1 MKNTQKPRSK
11 GIYLLPNLF
20 TTSALFAGFYA
31 ITGAVNGHFEIA
43 VIVIFVAMVLD
54 GLDGRVARMTNTQ
67 SEFGAQYDSL
77 ADLVSFGVAPA
88 AVAYAWG
95 LSSLGKLGWMVAFV
109 YATCGALRLARFNVQ
124 HSTADKRYFQGLASP
139 AAAALVAGYIWV
151 MVDNQITSAAG
162 VYGLLV
168 VTTLSGLLMVS
179 NIRYHSFKELNFT
192 GKVPFV
198 VAIIVMLV
206 LALVYAAPPLVL
218 FVGFLIYAF
227 SGVLLTISLLR
238 RAKRDKKAGINPE

>member
-1 MKNTQKPRSK
+1 MKETKKQPSK
-11 GIYLLPNLF
+11 GLYLLPNLF

-31 ITGAVNGHFEIA
+31 ITGAINEHFEIS
-43 VIVIFVAMVLD
+43 VIAIFIAMVLD

-88 AVAYAWG
+88 ALAYSWG
-95 LSSLGKLGWMVAFV
+95 LSSFGKFGWIVAFV

-139 AAAALVAGYIWV
+139 AAAALVAGYIWLMEDYQLSGTV
-151 MVDNQITSAAG
+151 ETI
-162 VYGLLV
+162 GLSLV
-168 VTTLSGLLMVS
+168 TLCAGLLMVS

-198 VAIIVMLV
+198 VAVIVMLV
-206 LALVYAAPPLVL
+206 LALIYAAPPLVL
-218 FVGFLIYAF
+218 FIVCLAYAL
-227 SGVLLTISLLR
+227 SGIALTMSLLR
-238 RAKRDKKAGINPE
+238 RRRREKKVETPE

>member
-1 MKNTQKPRSK
+1 MKKTQKPRSK

-31 ITGAVNGHFEIA
+31 ITGSINGHFEIA
-43 VIVIFVAMVLD
+43 VIVIFIAMILD

-95 LSSLGKLGWMVAFV
+95 LSSLGKLGWMAAFI

-124 HSTADKRYFQGLASP
+124 HNTTDKRYFQGLASP

-151 MVDNQITSAAG
+151 MVDNQISGAAA
-162 VYGLLV
+162 VYGLLT

-198 VAIIVMLV
+198 VAVIVMLA
-206 LALVYAAPPLVL
+206 LALIYVAPPLIL
-218 FVGFLIYAF
+218 FVIFLAYAA
-227 SGVLLTISLLR
+227 SGIVLTFSLLR
-238 RAKRDKKAGINPE
+238 RAKREKSPPADPE

>member
-1 MKNTQKPRSK
+1 MKATQKPRSK

-43 VIVIFVAMVLD
+43 VISIFIAMILD

-95 LSSLGKLGWMVAFV
+95 LASLGKLGWMVAFI

-139 AAAALVAGYIWV
+139 AAAALVAGYIW
-151 MVDNQITSAAG
+151 MLEAHQISGTAA
-162 VYGLLV
+162 VYGLLA
-168 VTTLSGLLMVS
+168 VTSLSGLLMVS

-198 VAIIVMLV
+198 VAVIVMLV
-206 LALVYAAPPLVL
+206 LALIYVAPPLVL
-218 FVGFLIYAF
+218 FVICLLYAL
-227 SGVLLTISLLR
+227 SGIVLTISLLR
-238 RAKRDKKAGINPE
+238 RTRKEKKTDTAI

>member
-1 MKNTQKPRSK
+1 MKETKKQPSK
-11 GIYLLPNLF
+11 GLYLLPNLF

-31 ITGAVNGHFEIA
+31 ITGAINEHFEIS
-43 VIVIFVAMVLD
+43 VIAIFIAMVLD

-88 AVAYAWG
+88 ALAYSWG
-95 LSSLGKLGWMVAFV
+95 LSSFGKFGWIVAFV

-139 AAAALVAGYIWV
+139 AAAALVAGYIWLMEDYQLSGTV
-151 MVDNQITSAAG
+151 EII
-162 VYGLLV
+162 GLSS
-168 VTTLSGLLMVS
+168 VTLCAGLLMVS

-198 VAIIVMLV
+198 VAVIVMLV
-206 LALVYAAPPLVL
+206 LALIYAAPPLVL
-218 FVGFLIYAF
+218 FIVCLAYAL
-227 SGVLLTISLLR
+227 SGIALTMSLLR
-238 RAKRDKKAGINPE
+238 RRRREKKVETPE

>member
-1 MKNTQKPRSK
+1 MKQPNKPRSK

-20 TTSALFAGFYA
+20 TTSALFAGFYS
-31 ITGAVNGHFEIA
+31 ITGAINGHFEIA
-43 VIVIFVAMVLD
+43 VITVFIAMILD

-88 AVAYAWG
+88 AIAYAWG
-95 LSSLGKLGWMVAFV
+95 LSSLGKLGWMIAFV

-124 HSTADKRYFQGLASP
+124 HNTADKRYFQGLASP
-139 AAAALVAGYIWV
+139 AAAALVAGFIWV
-151 MVDNQITSAAG
+151 LVDMEMSGPAA
-162 VYGLLV
+162 VYSLAA
-168 VTTLSGLLMVS
+168 VTTFAGLLMVS

-198 VAIIVMLV
+198 VAVIVMLI
-206 LALVYAAPPLVL
+206 LALVYVAPPLVI
-218 FVGFLIYAF
+218 FIGFLIYTL
-227 SGVLLTISLLR
+227 SGLVLTASLLR
-238 RAKRDKKAGINPE
+238 RTRREKKSQDNGN

>member
-1 MKNTQKPRSK
+1 MKPTQKPRSK

-31 ITGAVNGHFEIA
+31 ITGAINGHFEVA
-43 VIVIFVAMVLD
+43 VISIFIAMILD

-95 LSSLGKLGWMVAFV
+95 LSSLGKLGWMVAFI

-139 AAAALVAGYIWV
+139 AAAALVAGYIW
-151 MVDNQITSAAG
+151 MLEEHQISGVAAT
-162 VYGLLV
+162 YGLLV
-168 VTTLSGLLMVS
+168 ITGLSGLLMVS

-198 VAIIVMLV
+198 VAVIVMLV
-206 LALVYAAPPLVL
+206 LALVYVAPPVVL
-218 FVGFLIYAF
+218 FFICLLYAA
-227 SGVLLTISLLR
+227 SGIVLTISLLR
-238 RAKRDKKAGINPE
+238 RSRKEKKADKAI

>member
-1 MKNTQKPRSK
+1 MKESNKPPSK
-11 GIYLLPNLF
+11 GLYLLPNLF

-43 VIVIFVAMVLD
+43 VIVIFIAMILD

-88 AVAYAWG
+88 TVAYAWG
-95 LSSLGKLGWMVAFV
+95 LSSLGKIGWMAAFIYV
-109 YATCGALRLARFNVQ
+109 TCGALRLARFNVQ
-124 HSTADKRYFQGLASP
+124 HNTADKRYFTGLASP

-151 MVDNQITSAAG
+151 MVDNQIENQAAI
-162 VYGLLV
+162 YGLLII
-168 VTTLSGLLMVS
+168 TFLSGLLMVS

-198 VAIIVMLV
+198 VAVIVMLV
-206 LALVYAAPPLVL
+206 LALVYIAPPLVIFIICL
-218 FVGFLIYAF
+218 AYAV
-227 SGVLLTISLLR
+227 SGILLTLSLLR
-238 RAKRDKKAGINPE
+238 RKRKEKKADISE

>member
-1 MKNTQKPRSK
+1 MNQTQKPRSK

-43 VIVIFVAMVLD
+43 VIAIFIAMVLD

-95 LSSLGKLGWMVAFV
+95 LSSLGKLGWMVAFI

-124 HSTADKRYFQGLASP
+124 HNTADKRYFQGLASP
-139 AAAALVAGYIWV
+139 AAAALVAGYIW
-151 MVDNQITSAAG
+151 MLEAHQISGPVA
-162 VYGLLV
+162 VYGLLFI
-168 VTTLSGLLMVS
+168 TSFSGLLMVS

-198 VAIIVMLV
+198 VAVIVMLV
-206 LALVYAAPPLVL
+206 LALVYVAPPIVL
-218 FVGFLIYAF
+218 FAICLAYTI
-227 SGVLLTISLLR
+227 SGIILTISLLR
-238 RAKRDKKAGINPE
+238 RSRKEKKAGKAE

>member
-1 MKNTQKPRSK
+1 MKPTQKPRSK

-43 VIVIFVAMVLD
+43 VIAIFIAMVLD

-88 AVAYAWG
+88 MVAYAWG
-95 LSSLGKLGWMVAFV
+95 LSSLGKLGWMVAFI

-139 AAAALVAGYIWV
+139 AAAALVAGYIW
-151 MVDNQITSAAG
+151 MLEEHQIAGPAAT
-162 VYGLLV
+162 YGLLII
-168 VTTLSGLLMVS
+168 TGLSGLLMVS
-179 NIRYHSFKELNFT
+179 NVRYHSFKELNFT

-198 VAIIVMLV
+198 VAVIVMLV
-206 LALVYAAPPLVL
+206 LALVYVAPPVVL
-218 FVGFLIYAF
+218 FFICLLYAV
-227 SGVLLTISLLR
+227 SGIILTISLLR
-238 RAKRDKKAGINPE
+238 RRRKEKKADKVV